1 MTSSISDEVDTKY
14 FHVGDKG
21 KENDTSAE
29 KWKKNNKKKIIQKST
44 SVDGENDEKSS
55 DLDGNK
61 TDRKPYIHAKVKDMV
76 ANAEAG
82 AVVNSSDD
90 DSEFEKKSPIRLRSK
105 LRGSLYISGDNL
117 KHLEV
122 SEKLRDSKIALEKK
136 RRGEVQHV
144 KRQQHDANDEDA
156 LPDVSSIQEP
166 CTVSDAFSVASR
178 FPEKKRNQ
186 TPALIGEPLGK
197 KSKIDDNEL
206 NGEDEDSSSSEKS
219 SRHELHSSFKWVALA
234 GTVAI
239 LGLLVLKSMKR
250 K

>member
-1 MTSSISDEVDTKY
+1 MRYALFDWKIIIFMNER
-14 FHVGDKG
+14 
-21 KENDTSAE
+21 KESDTSAE
-29 KWKKNNKKKIIQKST
+29 KWKKNNKKKTIQKST
-44 SVDGENDEKSS
+44 SVDD
-55 DLDGNK
+55 
-61 TDRKPYIHAKVKDMV
+61 DRKPYIHAKVKDIV
-76 ANAEAG
+76 VNAEAD
-82 AVVNSSDD
+82 AVVNPSDD
-90 DSEFEKKSPIRLRSK
+90 DSEFEDKKSPIRLKSK
-105 LRGSLYISGDNL
+105 LRGSLTTSENVEE

-122 SEKLRDSKIALEKK
+122 SEALRDSKIALEKK
-136 RRGEVQHV
+136 RRGEVQYV
-144 KRQQHDANDEDA
+144 KRQQHDANDGDA

-197 KSKIDDNEL
+197 KSKVDDNEQS
-206 NGEDEDSSSSEKS
+206 GEDEDLSSSENS
-219 SRHELHSSFKWVALA
+219 SRHELQSSFKWIALV

>member
-1 MTSSISDEVDTKY
+1 MTSSISDEVETKH

-21 KENDTSAE
+21 KESDTSAQ

-44 SVDGENDEKSS
+44 SVDD
-55 DLDGNK
+55 
-61 TDRKPYIHAKVKDMV
+61 DRKPYIHAKVKDTV
-76 ANAEAG
+76 ENAEAD

-90 DSEFEKKSPIRLRSK
+90 DSEFEDKKSPIRLKSK
-105 LRGSLYISGDNL
+105 LRGSLTISENVEE

-136 RRGEVQHV
+136 RRGEVQYV
-144 KRQQHDANDEDA
+144 KRQQHDANEDA

-166 CTVSDAFSVASR
+166 CTVSDAFSVASK

-206 NGEDEDSSSSEKS
+206 SGEDEDSSSSKNS
-219 SRHELHSSFKWVALA
+219 SHHELQSSFKWIALA